1 MLSPVF
7 ARRGSF
13 AIMKAAV
20 IYPSSGSPAYVDLPA
35 PVSGNEDELVVTVK
49 AVAVKHLDRSRAS
62 GKHYTQSAPSAD
74 ARVIGGDGVCLLP
87 DGTRVYAIGAGG
99 MLAEKAVVSWDRIV
113 PLPEGIDDVTAAALP
128 NAVIGA
134 AMALRFKADIRPGDV
149 VLINGATGFT
159 GRVAVQLARH
169 YGAKKIIA
177 TGRNPQS
184 LKELLLLGADEVVS
198 VAHEDF
204 QTRVA
209 EAHAANPIDVII
221 DYLWGHSA
229 ELILG
234 CLKGNGSFTNR
245 IRYVSVGSVTGDT
258 IQLSAAVLRSIDLQL
273 SGSGVGA
280 WSRSQVRELFSVLL
294 PEAFRLAVE
303 GKLKIATTTAALKDI
318 ADRWNEPIPDGRR
331 LVVTVS

>member
-1 MLSPVF
+1 
-7 ARRGSF
+7 
-13 AIMKAAV
+13 MKAAV
-20 IYPSSGSPAYVDLPA
+20 IYPGSGLPAYVDLPE
-35 PVSGNEDELVVTVK
+35 PVAGNEDELVVSVK
-49 AVAVKHLDRSRAS
+49 AVAVKHLDRSQAS
-62 GKHYTQSAPSAD
+62 GKHYTQTAPSGEGK
-74 ARVIGGDGVCLLP
+74 VIGGDGVCLLP
-87 DGTRVYAIGAGG
+87 DGTRVYAIGITG
-99 MLAEKAVVSWDRIV
+99 MLAEKAIISRDRIV

-134 AMALRFKADIRPGDV
+134 AMALRFKADIRSGDV

-169 YGAKKIIA
+169 YGAKSVIA

-184 LKELLLLGADEVVS
+184 LQDLLSLGADEVIS
-198 VAHEDF
+198 MTPGDEDF
-204 QTRVA
+204 KARIA
-209 EAHAANPIDVII
+209 EAHGQTPIDVVI

-234 CLKGNGSFTNR
+234 CLKGNGSFANK

-273 SGSGVGA
+273 SGSGMGA
-280 WSRSQVRELFSVLL
+280 WSRSQVKELFTVIL

-303 GKLKIATTTAALKDI
+303 GKLKIATTTAVLKDI
-318 ADRWNEPIPDGRR
+318 ADLWNKTIPDGRR
-331 LVVTVS
+331 LVVTIG